1 MCRFCWPIVLISLS
15 VLVLSQLHLLINTL
29 TPSFPFIRSSQNIL
43 FYLIR
48 PWWCRWAAK
57 ARTISFI
64 FYSSSR
70 PHLYFIFLSKMLLE
84 DSILIL
90 HIVEHNINC
99 FLSLPFWSSRKEVK
113 ICYAPHSKANSKAM
127 GRKEFWKKRK
137 LHAHACILL
146 VISHIFHQSISNQ
159 RLT

>member
-1 MCRFCWPIVLISLS
+1 MCRICWPIVLISLS

-113 ICYAPHSKANSKAM
+113 ISYAPQIKAKFQSNGEKRALKKAKITCPRLHPSGDQSHSSPV
-127 GRKEFWKKRK
+127 
-137 LHAHACILL
+137 C
-146 VISHIFHQSISNQ
+146 
-159 RLT
+159 